1 MRHARTARHAR
12 IPTAAA
18 WLALGSLLL
27 VLTPLPAHTA
37 TLGWTPAFWLV
48 GAPLCVLLVLE
59 PRLPL
64 RLLAAALRQ
73 WQRPRRAFGSVSR
86 IGMGRISEA

>member
-1 MRHARTARHAR
+1 MRPATSMRHVR

-37 TLGWTPAFWLV
+37 TLGWAPAFWLV

-64 RLLAAALRQ
+64 RLLAAALRP
-73 WQRPRRAFGSVSR
+73 WRRPRQAFRNVDR
-86 IGMGRISEA
+86 IRVGRIREA

>member
-1 MRHARTARHAR
+1 MRTAHTTRHTR
-12 IPTAAA
+12 ILTAAA

-37 TLGWTPAFWLV
+37 TLGWAPAFWLV
-48 GAPLCVLLVLE
+48 GAPLCLLLVLE

-64 RLLAAALRQ
+64 QLLAAVTR
-73 WQRPRRAFGSVSR
+73 RSRRAFGSV
-86 IGMGRISEA
+86 GRISEA